1 MKYKLLIIILFSNF
15 IALTQAKKP
24 TIMIVPSDRY
34 CNNKGYIKKIDL
46 QGEINTYSDYKK
58 ALLDNDLGLVVTKIN
73 GLMSERGF
81 PLVDLKATM
90 KNIETQNAEMNMMQS
105 KQGAS
110 ISESPLDIIKRN
122 AKADIILELFFE
134 IKQNGFDNYCQF
146 SLEGIDS
153 YTNKSVASASGTGLP
168 NVSAS
173 ADLLL
178 EEAVL
183 QHIDN
188 FNFQLMNFFSDLQQ
202 NGREITIKL
211 KVWDTAPFDLE
222 EEFEYDGE
230 DDELSYL
237 IENMII
243 KNSVNNQA
251 PTSDG
256 TENYMTFQQV
266 RIPLFDSKGRALDAR
281 RFARNISKILAK
293 EPFMVQCKTYPRGL
307 GEAWIIIGEK

>member
-1 MKYKLLIIILFSNF
+1 MKKLLLFLIMCVDIFAFS
-15 IALTQAKKP
+15 QAKKP

-34 CNNKGYIKKIDL
+34 CNNKGYTKKIES
-46 QGEINTYSDYKK
+46 QGETNVYSDYKK
-58 ALLDNDLGLVVTKIN
+58 ALLDNDLGQVITKIN

-105 KQGAS
+105 KQGSS
-110 ISESPLDIIKRN
+110 ISESPLDVIKRT

-134 IKQNGFDNYCQF
+134 IKQKGFENYCQF

-153 YTNKSVASASGTGLP
+153 YTNKSIASASGTGLP

-230 DDELSYL
+230 EDELSYL

-243 KNSVNNQA
+243 NKSVKNQA